1 MALGGAAAVP
11 KQLERGA
18 QRQPPLPPLL
28 MTARLQSQALSFRF
42 APTLVLTVMGQL

>member
-11 KQLERGA
+11 EQPECGL
-18 QRQPPLPPLL
+18 QRQPLPTPVL